1 MFSRGWKIRWEGGE
15 EEELVGEGGMVLE
28 IDWLLAPVCSNLL
41 CSWKKE
47 RGCGSPTHGRGSARA
62 GVHLGW
68 GGRVASACLL
78 VDVSLVRVILLLTS
92 YPSL

>member
-47 RGCGSPTHGRGSARA
+47 RGCGSPTHGRGSARVGVGWACGIGLFACGCFTCA
-62 GVHLGW
+62 GDFAFGVL
-68 GGRVASACLL
+68 S
-78 VDVSLVRVILLLTS
+78 
-92 YPSL
+92 